1 MMSALSAIFLSLA
14 LALASVTMA
23 TARAQSASVTG
34 QITICSGYGVVSVA
48 VDADGNP
55 VGRVHPC
62 PDCLAGLHLAPAPV
76 LAGAALPQ
84 ARVSRLGLPR
94 PFILAERERPLPR
107 SRGPP
112 LSA

>member
-23 TARAQSASVTG
+23 TARAQSASVAG
-34 QITICSGYGVVSVA
+34 EITICSGYGVVSVA

-55 VGRVHPC
+55 VGPVHPC
-62 PDCLAGLHLAPAPV
+62 PDCLAGLHLAMLPTAPATALPPQRSV
-76 LAGAALPQ
+76 RLAQPRAGAQHTQTVLQPK
-84 ARVSRLGLPR
+84 
-94 PFILAERERPLPR
+94 

-112 LSA
+112 VVI